1 MSTQQHITIDGNQYD
16 FESGETIFQ
25 VAVRN
30 GIKIPILCYLKG
42 TTPTGAC
49 RMCLVEVEGARS
61 LVASC
66 ATPAAPGM
74 AVKSASERVLK
85 FRRMNLQLLL
95 SSGHHYCITCEAD
108 GDCRLQSLAY
118 EYKIDTIDFR
128 EASQ

>member
-1 MSTQQHITIDGNQYD
+1 MSTQQHITIDGNQYG

-30 GIKIPILCYLKG
+30 GIKIPFLCYLKG

-66 ATPAAPGM
+66 ATPA
-74 AVKSASERVLK
+74 SAGHGRQER
-85 FRRMNLQLLL
+85 
-95 SSGHHYCITCEAD
+95 I
-108 GDCRLQSLAY
+108 
-118 EYKIDTIDFR
+118 
-128 EASQ
+128 